1 MTDRDRFA
9 ALYDRHAAE
18 LLRFCFR
25 RTGNV
30 TDAQDLLSIVF
41 LEAWR
46 RRRDLRPETAR
57 AWLYGIATNVAHNHH
72 RLARRHAAALARLA
86 ATPPPVLATG
96 EAEAAMRELLDDL
109 RRLPRRELDVLAL
122 VTWSGL
128 SYEEAAAAL
137 GIPVGTVRSRLA
149 RARRRLGELRA
160 QSLSPGVV
168 HDRP

>member
-1 MTDRDRFA
+1 MTDSDRFA
-9 ALYDRHAAE
+9 ELYDRHAAE

-25 RTGNV
+25 RTGNA
-30 TDAQDLLSIVF
+30 TDAQDLVSIVF

-86 ATPPPVLATG
+86 AARPPAADPG
-96 EAEAAMRELLDDL
+96 DAEDAMRALLEDL

-122 VTWSGL
+122 CTWSGL
-128 SYEEAAAAL
+128 TYEEAAAAL
-137 GIPVGTVRSRLA
+137 KIPVGTVRSRLA
-149 RARRRLGELRA
+149 SARRRLGELRT
-160 QSLSPGVV
+160 QSLSPGVL